1 MYISQIINMYL
12 IGTAIG
18 SLYSKSIAVM
28 DRILSNRE
36 IKHRKWR
43 SAFKWLIVAGA
54 VILLWYFVI
63 QKWNQG
69 VPYSRLNI
77 AIAERGAV
85 DQRLVA
91 QGILIPAFEIEVNAM
106 VSSEITSVFHTVGAT
121 ISPGDILLQLD
132 REILESAFEQQSD
145 ALALRTLDIQKSKLN
160 FAKDLDYKAA
170 MKALALQELEAQ
182 VTAQKHLFTIGG
194 ATGEEVEKAEIAL
207 KIARLEKSI
216 LDNELEF
223 HQQLN
228 QKEIESLQLSYNID
242 RKKLQEESH
251 KLKATQIVSRHHG
264 VITYINE
271 DIGKL
276 IQPGDLLVRIANLD
290 RFKVEATIAER
301 HGDRLIPGQS
311 VRVQVGTTE
320 LEAFVSKIAPVVE
333 NNLIKF
339 EATFA
344 IRDDMP
350 DMRSNMRVE
359 VRILTEE
366 VEDAIRIKQGPAF
379 TGAIH
384 QKAFVVKDGV
394 ARKKV
399 IQKGLSNTR
408 YLQVTEG
415 LWPGDSVI
423 ISDINAYIHMD
434 QFKLK
439 K

>member
-1 MYISQIINMYL
+1 
-12 IGTAIG
+12 
-18 SLYSKSIAVM
+18 M

-43 SAFKWLIVAGA
+43 LAFKWLAAAGA
-54 VILLWYFVI
+54 VVLIWYFVI

-77 AIAERGAV
+77 AVAERGVV

-91 QGILIPAFEIEVNAM
+91 QGILIPAFEIEMNAT

-121 ISPGDILLQLD
+121 ISPGDILLELD

-145 ALALRTLDIQKSKLN
+145 ALALRNLDIQKSKLN
-160 FAKDLDYKAA
+160 FAKDLKDLDYKAA

-182 VTAQKHLFTIGG
+182 VKAQKHLHTIGG

-207 KIARLEKSI
+207 KVARLEKNI
-216 LDNELEF
+216 LDNELEY

-251 KLKATQIVSRHHG
+251 KLNATRIVSRHHG

-320 LEAFVSKIAPVVE
+320 LEAFVSKIAPLVE

-344 IRDDMP
+344 IRGDMP
-350 DMRSNMRVE
+350 DMRPNMRVE

-366 VEDAIRIKQGPAF
+366 VEDAIRVKQGPAF
-379 TGAIH
+379 TGAI
-384 QKAFVVKDGV
+384 QQEAFVVKDGV

-399 IQKGLSNTR
+399 IQKGLSNTS